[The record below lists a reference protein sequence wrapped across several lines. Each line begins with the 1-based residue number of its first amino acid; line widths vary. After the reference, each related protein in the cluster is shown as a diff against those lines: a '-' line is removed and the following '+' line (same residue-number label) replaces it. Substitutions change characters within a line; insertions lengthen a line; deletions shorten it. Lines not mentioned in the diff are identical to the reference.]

1 METLDPWVEAEYKGA
16 RGRSSCERCMHWW
29 PLQTDPMAEIRG
41 DDMDRLGG
49 RVFDLRLNPD
59 GEVVE
64 VATSWRGR
72 EEIRA
77 HG

>member
-1 METLDPWVEAEYKGA
+1 
-16 RGRSSCERCMHWW
+16 
-29 PLQTDPMAEIRG
+29 
-41 DDMDRLGG
+41 MDRLGG

-59 GEVVE
+59 GDVVE
-64 VATSWRGR
+64 VATSRRGR